1 MQNRT
6 LIWLLLG
13 GGAFVLLVVLLLA
26 VVLTFSGDGRAE
38 FAFSGQVQVVDIDGE
53 LVESR
58 TILEQLKR
66 YEDSNSVKAILL
78 NIDSPGGGVA
88 VSQEIYAEIK
98 RLREKSDKIVVAYL
112 SSTGASGAY
121 YISCAANK
129 IVANPGTI
137 VGSIGVIAEWVNY
150 ADLLEWAKMKEIVF
164 KTGEFKDTGSQ
175 SRALT
180 DNERKYFQG
189 LIDDMY
195 VQFLEAVSSGRKLE
209 LQEVRAMADGRV
221 FTGRDAQQRKLID
234 QIGNFQDAVDLTAKL
249 AGISGKPRL
258 LRSTRQRV
266 TLLVVLTTDLSR
278 LVPFSD
284 QSMKSQ
290 IQVPYLSE
298 LPTRG
303 QEAIDHD

>member
-1 MQNRT
+1 MRNRL

-13 GGAFVLLVVLLLA
+13 GGAFLLLA
-26 VVLTFSGDGRAE
+26 VTAVAVLWNFEGDDGGE
-38 FAFSGQVQVVDIDGE
+38 FAFSDRIQVVDIDGE
-53 LVESR
+53 LVDSR
-58 TILEQLKR
+58 PILEQIKR
-66 YEDSNSVKAILL
+66 YEDSESVKAILL
-78 NIDSPGGGVA
+78 NVDSPGGGVA

-98 RLREKSDKIVVAYL
+98 RLREKKDKIIVSYL

-121 YISCAANK
+121 YLSCASNK

-150 ADLLEWAKMKEIVF
+150 ADLLEWAKLKDIVF
-164 KTGEFKDTGSQ
+164 KTGEFKDTGSS

-195 VQFLEAVSSGRKLE
+195 VQFLEAVSSGRKLD
-209 LQEVRAMADGRV
+209 LQDVRTMADGRV
-221 FTGRDAQQRKLID
+221 FTGRDAKERKLID
-234 QIGNFQDAVDLTAKL
+234 EIGNFQDAVDITAKL

-266 TLLVVLTTDLSR
+266 TLLDVLTTDLSR
-278 LVPFSD
+278 LAPFNG

-290 IQVPYLSE
+290 IKFQYLWK
-298 LPTRG
+298 
-303 QEAIDHD
+303 

>member
-13 GGAFVLLVVLLLA
+13 GGAFVLLVVMLLA
-26 VVLTFSGDGRAE
+26 VVLTFSGEGRTD
-38 FAFSGQVQVVDIDGE
+38 FAFSGQIQVVDVDGE

-58 TILEQLKR
+58 SILDQLKR

-88 VSQEIYAEIK
+88 VSQEIYAEVK

-121 YISCAANK
+121 YVACAANK

-150 ADLLEWAKMKEIVF
+150 ADLLEWAKLKSIVF
-164 KTGEFKDTGSQ
+164 KTGEFKDTGSGT
-175 SRALT
+175 RALT
-180 DNERKYFQG
+180 ENEKKYFQG

-195 VQFLEAVSSGRKLE
+195 VQFVEAVASGRKLD
-209 LQEVRAMADGRV
+209 LQEVRSLADGRV
-221 FTGRDAQQRKLID
+221 FTGRDAKSRKLID
-234 QIGNFQDAVDLTAKL
+234 DVGNFQDAVDLTAKL

-258 LRSTRQRV
+258 IRLNRQRV
-266 TLLVVLTTDLSR
+266 TLFDVLTSDLSR
-278 LVPFSD
+278 LAPFNG
-284 QSMKSQ
+284 QSMQSKMKFQ
-290 IQVPYLSE
+290 YLWK
-298 LPTRG
+298 
-303 QEAIDHD
+303 

>member
-1 MQNRT
+1 M
-6 LIWLLLG
+6 
-13 GGAFVLLVVLLLA
+13 LLA
-26 VVLTFSGDGRAE
+26 IALVAVMLTFSADDATDLT
-38 FAFSGQVQVVDIDGE
+38 FSDRIEVVDVDGE

-58 TILEQLKR
+58 PILDQLKR

-88 VSQEIYAEIK
+88 VSQEIYTEIR
-98 RLREKSDKIVVAYL
+98 RLRDKKDKIVVAYL

-121 YISCAANK
+121 YVACAANK

-150 ADLLEWAKMKEIVF
+150 ADLMEWAKLKDVVF
-164 KTGEFKDTGSQ
+164 KTGEFKDTGSP

-180 DNERKYFQG
+180 ENERKYFQG

-195 VQFLEAVSSGRKLE
+195 VQFLEAVASGRKLD
-209 LQEVRAMADGRV
+209 LQEVRSLADGRV
-221 FTGRDAQQRKLID
+221 FTGRDAKGRKLID
-234 QIGNFQDAVDLTAKL
+234 EIGNFQDAVDLTAKL

-258 LRSTRQRV
+258 IRLSRRRV
-266 TLLVVLTTDLSR
+266 TLLDVLTTDLSR
-278 LVPFSD
+278 FVPFNG

-290 IQVPYLSE
+290 IKFQY
-298 LPTRG
+298 
-303 QEAIDHD
+303 IWK

>member
-1 MQNRT
+1 MRNRM

-13 GGAFVLLVVLLLA
+13 GGAFVLLAAIVIA
-26 VVLTFSGDGRAE
+26 IALTVSPGEATEFS
-38 FAFSGQVQVVDIDGE
+38 FSDRIQVVDIEGE
-53 LVESR
+53 LVQSAH
-58 TILEQLKR
+58 ILEQLKR

-98 RLREKSDKIVVAYL
+98 RLREKKDKTVVAYL

-121 YISCAANK
+121 YLSCAANK

-150 ADLLEWAKMKEIVF
+150 ADLLEWAKVKDIVF
-164 KTGEFKDTGSQ
+164 KTGEFKDTGSPT
-175 SRALT
+175 RALT

-195 VQFLEAVSSGRKLE
+195 VQFLEAVASGRKLD
-209 LQEVRAMADGRV
+209 LQEVRSIADGRV
-221 FTGRDAQQRKLID
+221 FTGRDAEERKLID
-234 QIGNFQDAVDLTAKL
+234 ETGNFQDAVDITAKL

-258 LRSTRQRV
+258 LRLSRRRV
-266 TLLVVLTTDLSR
+266 TLLDVLTTDLSR
-278 LVPFSD
+278 LVPFNG
-284 QSMKSQ
+284 QGMKSQ
-290 IQVPYLSE
+290 IKFQYLWK
-298 LPTRG
+298 
-303 QEAIDHD
+303 

>member
-1 MQNRT
+1 M
-6 LIWLLLG
+6 
-13 GGAFVLLVVLLLA
+13 AVALVA
-26 VVLTFSGDGRAE
+26 VMLTFSGDDGTDL
-38 FAFSGQVQVVDIDGE
+38 AFSDRIQVIDLDGE

-58 TILEQLKR
+58 PILDQLKR

-88 VSQEIYAEIK
+88 VSQEIYTEIK
-98 RLREKSDKIVVAYL
+98 RLRDKKDKVVIAYL

-121 YISCAANK
+121 YVACAANK

-150 ADLLEWAKMKEIVF
+150 ADLMQWAKLKDIVF
-164 KTGEFKDTGSQ
+164 KTGEFKDTGSP

-180 DNERKYFQG
+180 ENEKKYFQG

-195 VQFLEAVSSGRKLE
+195 VQFVEAVASGRKLD
-209 LQEVRAMADGRV
+209 LPEVRSLADGRV
-221 FTGRDAQQRKLID
+221 FTGRDAKARKLID
-234 QIGNFQDAVDLTAKL
+234 EIGNFQDAVDLTAKL

-258 LRSTRQRV
+258 IRLSRRRV
-266 TLLVVLTTDLSR
+266 TLLDVLTTDLSR
-278 LVPFSD
+278 FVPFNG

-290 IQVPYLSE
+290 IKFQY
-298 LPTRG
+298 
-303 QEAIDHD
+303 IWK